1 MIKRVLFTN
10 ILLSRLYFHLNVC
23 FITHYHSKKKLLN
36 WCAMLNASV
45 YKKQ

>member
-23 FITHYHSKKKLLN
+23 FITHYHSKKKIIKLV
-36 WCAMLNASV
+36 CNA
-45 YKKQ
+45 KRECI